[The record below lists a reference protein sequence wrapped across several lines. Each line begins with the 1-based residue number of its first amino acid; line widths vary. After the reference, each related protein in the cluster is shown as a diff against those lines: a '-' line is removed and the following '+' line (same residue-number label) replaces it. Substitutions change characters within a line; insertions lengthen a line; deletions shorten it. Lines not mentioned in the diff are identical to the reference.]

1 MNTNETAK
9 MPWVITELRGQLF
22 AFNAGS
28 VREMVIMPEVV
39 PVPGVPEYMRGVMNL
54 RGHVI
59 PVVDLRRRLGMP
71 TSAEDLA
78 GLCSLMEQR
87 AQDHRHW
94 IDELEASVQE
104 NRKFTLATDPHQCA
118 FGKWYDK
125 FQSNNLIVS
134 GFLKKFAAPHTRVH
148 ALAVEIEQ
156 LVAKGQTEEAHR
168 RIQDARSAELSEM
181 LQLFQAF
188 PEMIRTA
195 HSEIAVVL
203 DGANSKYAVCVDS
216 VVGVERFAE
225 GAIENLEGSGL
236 RQNEVLSSVAK
247 RSKGNELVMILGAGS
262 IMDGRIE
269 AWQRVDPNIETFAM
283 DAVG

>member
-1 MNTNETAK
+1 MNTKETAK

-39 PVPGVPEYMRGVMNL
+39 AVPGVPEYMRGVMNL

-59 PVVDLRRRLGMP
+59 PVVDLRRRLGMAS
-71 TSAEDLA
+71 SAEDLA
-78 GLCSLMEQR
+78 GLCSLMDQR

-94 IDELEASVQE
+94 IDELEASVRE
-104 NRKFTLATDPHQCA
+104 DRRFMLATDPHQCA

-125 FQSNNLIVS
+125 FQSNNLIVA
-134 GFLKKFAAPHTRVH
+134 GFLKRFAAPHVRVH
-148 ALAVEIEQ
+148 ALALEIEQ
-156 LVAKGQTEEAHR
+156 LVAKGQPEEAHR

-195 HSEIAVVL
+195 HAEIAVAL

-225 GAIENLEGSGL
+225 GSIENLEDSGL
-236 RQNEVLSSVAK
+236 QKQNGALTSVAK
-247 RSKGNELVMILGAGS
+247 RSKGNELVMILAAGS
-262 IMDGRIE
+262 ILDARIE
-269 AWQRVDPNIETFAM
+269 TSALAAAAQLMPHA
-283 DAVG
+283 A

>member
-1 MNTNETAK
+1 MFELKGENVVNTKETAK

-22 AFNAGS
+22 AFNAAS
-28 VREMVIMPEVV
+28 VREMVIMPEVA

-71 TSAEDLA
+71 SSAEDLA

-94 IDELEASVQE
+94 IDELEASVRE
-104 NRKFTLATDPHQCA
+104 NRKFALATDPHQCA

-125 FQSNNLIVS
+125 FQSNNLIVA
-134 GFLKKFAAPHTRVH
+134 GFLKKFAAPHARVH
-148 ALAVEIEQ
+148 ALAAEIEQ
-156 LVAKGQTEEAHR
+156 YVREGHTEDAHR
-168 RIQDARSAELSEM
+168 RIQNARSVELSEM

-195 HSEIAVVL
+195 HAEIAVVL

-216 VVGVERFAE
+216 VVEVERFAE
-225 GAIENLEGSGL
+225 GAVEKLEGSGL
-236 RQNEVLSSVAK
+236 QLNGALSSVAK
-247 RSKGNELVMILGAGS
+247 RSKGKS
-262 IMDGRIE
+262 
-269 AWQRVDPNIETFAM
+269 WS
-283 DAVG
+283 